1 VSVTKLG
8 TGTWTLTGANTYT
21 GATTVSGGKLIVSG
35 GLTGSV
41 ATVAAAGVLEVDG
54 SVAHSPVLNGG
65 ILQGIGTV
73 PVFSTT
79 SGDDSTVAP
88 GLTVGST
95 AAGQLTASGNVTL
108 NTGDTFSLRLGVAAS
123 TDSDSLNIGAN
134 TLTLNNATLALNV
147 GSLVS
152 SATPDQLYDIVV
164 GTSGDNTAGEF
175 DFDGSP
181 LATGASFTTNG
192 YTFEIFY
199 NVSGSNVGTAGNED
213 VLELVSVPEPGTWAL
228 VLGGLGILVTWQR
241 RTRRLRSSELNR
253 ITAPI

>member
-1 VSVTKLG
+1 M
-8 TGTWTLTGANTYT
+8 
-21 GATTVSGGKLIVSG
+21 
-35 GLTGSV
+35 
-41 ATVAAAGVLEVDG
+41 AAAGGLGVDG

-164 GTSGDNTAGEF
+164 GTSGDNTAANSTSMEAR
-175 DFDGSP
+175 SP
-181 LATGASFTTNG
+181 PALPSRPTAIRSKYSTTFPGAMSARLAMTT
-192 YTFEIFY
+192 
-199 NVSGSNVGTAGNED
+199 S
-213 VLELVSVPEPGTWAL
+213 
-228 VLGGLGILVTWQR
+228 
-241 RTRRLRSSELNR
+241 LNW
-253 ITAPI
+253 